1 MSRIGKASIKINNVK
16 IVEDKSGYVV
26 TGPKGSLIIPSFNG
40 FTLDI
45 KEDSVSVLNKNK
57 ENSSFANWGLL
68 RSLLNNAIKG
78 VTEGYEKK
86 LELVGVGYR
95 ASIVGKTLTLNVG
108 FSHPVLF
115 NLPEGIEATVE
126 ENTKVAIKGID
137 KVLVGQV
144 SANIKKIRKPEP
156 YKGKGIRY
164 AGEYIRRKAGKSG
177 KEVA

>member
-1 MSRIGKASIKINNVK
+1 MSRIGKALIKLNNTK
-16 IVEDKSGYVV
+16 IVEDSKGYVV
-26 TGPKGSLIIPSFNG
+26 TGPKGSLTIPLFKGFKLSFE
-40 FTLDI
+40 
-45 KEDSVSVLNKNK
+45 EDSVSVV
-57 ENSSFANWGLL
+57 STADSGSTATWGLF

-78 VTEGYEKK
+78 VTEGYSKK

-95 ASIVGKTLTLNVG
+95 ASISGSTLTLNVG

-115 NLPEGIEATVE
+115 SLPQGIEATVE
-126 ENTKVAIKGID
+126 DNTKVTIKGID

-164 AGEYIRRKAGKSG
+164 AGEHIRRKAGKSG
-177 KEVA
+177 KGAA